1 MKKEYSQQDVERI
14 LKSNTQIPESVD
26 ERIRDTYRE
35 LGLIGNTGRKSTGKR
50 TVHRKKRKV
59 WAAVAAAAVLTT
71 GLGVTVF
78 AVSQLMNADL
88 KETEDGLI
96 YEISIAPETK
106 EAHDVKVTPT
116 YVPEG
121 FVYHE
126 DGPYALKWHNDA
138 TDGDMSIIKYN
149 AADLYK
155 MSKTQE
161 EMLHTMFDKDSFVET
176 TTINEMKTDMF
187 SEGSI
192 YKDSDSVRQDVFLF
206 NEEYGYAVHVYLE
219 GPGLAEDEALKVAR
233 GLDIEVLDTTV
244 EYASDEE
251 LDTLKQEIAMAAG
264 KTGGAVNYYEIG
276 DEITPPPET
285 GIDDVMPQTHKVTD
299 IQILDSLPPDQ
310 YPKENYIEDY
320 DTVVAPLL
328 NEDGTLKD
336 HERYP
341 LKNGSIVEDGI
352 ESTGA
357 KFIVATTEITN
368 TGDTAQEIYIAPD
381 LMLLTDNGSG
391 SLTEYWYWPASEA
404 YLEFV
409 SDHRMPEYQTVQ
421 MFTEN
426 QKTHVHFAEI
436 GAGETITCTF
446 AWAVDEDCLD
456 DAYLGFYNG
465 AAGTTESLV
474 KVAE

>member
-1 MKKEYSQQDVERI
+1 M
-14 LKSNTQIPESVD
+14 
-26 ERIRDTYRE
+26 
-35 LGLIGNTGRKSTGKR
+35 
-50 TVHRKKRKV
+50 
-59 WAAVAAAAVLTT
+59 
-71 GLGVTVF
+71 
-78 AVSQLMNADL
+78 
-88 KETEDGLI
+88 
-96 YEISIAPETK
+96 
-106 EAHDVKVTPT
+106 
-116 YVPEG
+116 
-121 FVYHE
+121 
-126 DGPYALKWHNDA
+126 
-138 TDGDMSIIKYN
+138 
-149 AADLYK
+149 
-155 MSKTQE
+155 
-161 EMLHTMFDKDSFVET
+161 
-176 TTINEMKTDMF
+176 
-187 SEGSI
+187 
-192 YKDSDSVRQDVFLF
+192 
-206 NEEYGYAVHVYLE
+206 
-219 GPGLAEDEALKVAR
+219 
-233 GLDIEVLDTTV
+233 
-244 EYASDEE
+244 
-251 LDTLKQEIAMAAG
+251 
-264 KTGGAVNYYEIG
+264 
-276 DEITPPPET
+276 
-285 GIDDVMPQTHKVTD
+285 
-299 IQILDSLPPDQ
+299 DSLPLDQ
-310 YPKENYIEDY
+310 YPKENYIENY

-381 LMLLTDNGSG
+381 LMLLTDKGSG

-446 AWAVDEDCLD
+446 AWAVDEDCID
-456 DAYLGFYNG
+456 DAYLGFYGG

>member
-1 MKKEYSQQDVERI
+1 
-14 LKSNTQIPESVD
+14 
-26 ERIRDTYRE
+26 
-35 LGLIGNTGRKSTGKR
+35 
-50 TVHRKKRKV
+50 
-59 WAAVAAAAVLTT
+59 
-71 GLGVTVF
+71 
-78 AVSQLMNADL
+78 
-88 KETEDGLI
+88 
-96 YEISIAPETK
+96 
-106 EAHDVKVTPT
+106 
-116 YVPEG
+116 
-121 FVYHE
+121 
-126 DGPYALKWHNDA
+126 
-138 TDGDMSIIKYN
+138 
-149 AADLYK
+149 
-155 MSKTQE
+155 
-161 EMLHTMFDKDSFVET
+161 MFDKDSFVET

-264 KTGGAVNYYEIG
+264 KTSESNHYYKIG
-276 DEITPPPET
+276 DEITIPPET
-285 GIDDVMPQTHKVTD
+285 RLGDVTPETHKVTD
-299 IQILDSLPPDQ
+299 IQILDSLPLDQ
-310 YPKENYIEDY
+310 YPKENYIDDY
-320 DTVVAPLL
+320 DTVVAPLM

-341 LKNGSIVEDGI
+341 LKNGAIVKDGI
-352 ESTGA
+352 ESTGT
-357 KFIVATTEITN
+357 KFVVATTEITN
-368 TGDTAQEIYIAPD
+368 TWDTAQEIYIAPD

-404 YLEFV
+404 YLEFI

-426 QKTHVHFAEI
+426 QKKHVRYAEI

-446 AWAVDEDCLD
+446 AWAVDEDCID
-456 DAYLGFYNG
+456 DAYLGFYGGVAG
-465 AAGTTESLV
+465 APQSLV

>member
-14 LKSNTQIPESVD
+14 LKSDAQIPESVD
-26 ERIRDTYRE
+26 LRIQETYRE
-35 LGLIGNTGRKSTGKR
+35 LGLIKNTGRQSTR
-50 TVHRKKRKV
+50 RRIVHRKKRKV
-59 WAAVAAAAVLTT
+59 WAAVAAAAVLTA

-96 YEISIAPETK
+96 YEISVAPETK
-106 EAHDVKVTPT
+106 EAHDIKVTPT

-121 FVYHE
+121 YVYHE
-126 DGPYALKWHNDA
+126 EGAYASKWHNDT
-138 TDGDMSIIKYN
+138 TDGGMTIIKYN

-161 EMLHTMFDKDSFVET
+161 EVLHAMFDKDSFVKT
-176 TTINEMKTDMF
+176 TDVNEMKTDVF
-187 SEGSI
+187 STESI
-192 YKDSDSVRQDVFLF
+192 YTDEDSVTQNVFLF

-219 GPGLAEDEALKVAR
+219 GAGLAEDEALKVAE

-244 EYASDEE
+244 AYASD
-251 LDTLKQEIAMAAG
+251 QEIENLKKEIEAANG
-264 KTGGAVNYYEIG
+264 ESNVNSYFYEIG
-276 DEITPPPET
+276 DEITPPSEN
-285 GIDDVMPQTHKVTD
+285 GLDDVLPVTHKVTD
-299 IQILDSLPPDQ
+299 IQILDSLPLDQ
-310 YPKENYIEDY
+310 YPKEYYIDDY

-341 LKNGSIVEDGI
+341 LKNGTVVEDEI
-352 ESTGA
+352 ESTST
-357 KFIVATTEITN
+357 KFLVATTEITN

-391 SLTEYWYWPASEA
+391 YLTEYSYWPASEA

-409 SDHRMPEYQTVQ
+409 SDHRIPEYQTVQ

-426 QKTHVHFAEI
+426 QKKHVHFAEI

-446 AWAVDEDCLD
+446 AWALDEDCID
-456 DAYLGFYNG
+456 DAYLGFYNV
-465 AAGTTESLV
+465 AADAPKSLV